1 MGEDKRMLRINKIP
15 IFILRILIGIIFI
28 IPGWQD
34 ITNPKF
40 SADSFLTKVAYGPFQ
55 SFYAGMA
62 GNPAVSLL
70 VAWGLFL
77 IGLCL
82 LLGLLVKT
90 ASSLGIVMMLLFY
103 LARFPPKHNLI
114 EEHIVYAAV
123 LFALI
128 VFEAGKFIGIDKY
141 LAKTKIVEKNKWFR
155 LLL

>member
-1 MGEDKRMLRINKIP
+1 MLRINKIP
-15 IFILRILIGIIFI
+15 ILILRVLLGIIFI

-62 GNPAVSLL
+62 GNQTVSLL

-82 LLGLLVKT
+82 LLGLLVKP
-90 ASSLGIVMMLLFY
+90 AASLGIVMMILFY
-103 LARFPPKHNLI
+103 FARFPPKHNI
-114 EEHIVYAAV
+114 IDEHIVYAAV

-128 VFEAGKFIGIDKY
+128 VFEAGKFIGADKY
-141 LAKTKIVEKNKWFR
+141 LVKMKLVEQNKFLKAIV
-155 LLL
+155 